1 VSDVNGAE
9 LYSLG
14 QKLMAVAADALPA
27 ESALR
32 RIPPAAGLV
41 LQDVAQHPGTTTGEI
56 AERTGLLPGQVSA
69 LIAEMTAEDFV
80 EITAGPAGDRVSIGR
95 ILLFGADS
103 AVPIDAA
110 LAAAL
115 GTADSGA
122 VRGVNASLASL
133 ARRLGT
139 GRGLGAPSSFDP
151 GFFDAAYRGIPP
163 WEIGHPQP
171 ALVELAEAGAFTG
184 RVLDVGCGTGEH
196 ALLAAGLGLSAA
208 GVDASPAAIEIAKR
222 KAAERGLAAQFS
234 VHNALE
240 LGTLAGQFDTVIDSA
255 LFHVFADDEL
265 PHYAAG
271 LREVLPVGGRY
282 FMLCFSDR
290 QPPGFGPRRVRQ
302 EEIEAV
308 FSDGWRIDEITPAI
322 LEVTVDPAGVQAWR
336 TAITRI

>member
-1 VSDVNGAE
+1 VRYVNGAE

-14 QKLMAVAADALPA
+14 QKLMAVAADAVPA
-27 ESALR
+27 ESVLR
-32 RIPPAAGLV
+32 RISPAARVV
-41 LQDVAQHPGTTTGEI
+41 LDDVAQHPGTAMGEI
-56 AERTGLLPGQVSA
+56 AERTGLSAGQVGA
-69 LIAEMTAEDFV
+69 LVEAMTADDFV
-80 EITAGPAGDRVSIGR
+80 EITADPAGDRVSVGR
-95 ILLFGADS
+95 SLLFGGDS
-103 AVPIDAA
+103 AVPVDAA

-122 VRGVNASLASL
+122 VREVTGVLALL

-139 GRGLGAPSSFDP
+139 GRGLGAPSGFDP
-151 GFFDAAYRGIPP
+151 GFFDAAYRGAPP

-208 GVDASPAAIEIAKR
+208 GIDASPAAIEIAKR

-265 PHYAAG
+265 PRYAAG
-271 LREVLPVGGRY
+271 LRQVLPAGGRY

-290 QPPGFGPRRVRQ
+290 QPPGFGPRRVRRD
-302 EEIEAV
+302 EIEAI
-308 FSDGWRIDEITPAI
+308 FGDGWRIDEITPAT
-322 LEVTVDPAGVQAWR
+322 LEVTVDPAGVRAWR
-336 TAITRI
+336 TALTRL